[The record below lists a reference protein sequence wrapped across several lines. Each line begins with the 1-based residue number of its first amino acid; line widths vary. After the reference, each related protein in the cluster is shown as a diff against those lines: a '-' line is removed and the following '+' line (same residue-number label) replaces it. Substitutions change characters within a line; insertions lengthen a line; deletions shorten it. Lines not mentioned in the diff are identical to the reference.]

1 MKEEFDIIA
10 DDEQAR
16 KMNEEYE
23 KLGIVMSG
31 AGENTVKAENNA
43 QAASE
48 NNRYEKAAEED
59 GQTERGRVNKEDGK
73 TSTLS
78 AMINTPLPVYM
89 LSDCVRYLEL
99 AESAGAIINNLD
111 KRFLNVYK
119 NELEYIYVKED
130 KNSIY
135 IRELADI
142 RSDIRAQYSPMPLKA
157 ALSSLL
163 KIVTTQSMLLD
174 KILFYDR
181 SGKSKEIRL
190 NQLSL
195 ACALNSLVLIV
206 FC

>member
-16 KMNEEYE
+16 KMNEEYG

-31 AGENTVKAENNA
+31 AGENTAKVENNA
-43 QAASE
+43 QSTSDTLEGKNADKGGQ
-48 NNRYEKAAEED
+48 NDGEEVKKH
-59 GQTERGRVNKEDGK
+59 TPE

-181 SGKSKEIRL
+181 RGKSKEIRL

-206 FC
+206 FG

>member
-31 AGENTVKAENNA
+31 AGENTAKVENNA
-43 QAASE
+43 QSTSDTLEGKNADKGGQ
-48 NNRYEKAAEED
+48 NDGEEVKKH
-59 GQTERGRVNKEDGK
+59 TPE

-78 AMINTPLPVYM
+78 ALTNMPLPVYM

-130 KNSIY
+130 KNSVY

>member
-16 KMNEEYE
+16 KMNEEYG

-31 AGENTVKAENNA
+31 AGANTAKVENNA
-43 QAASE
+43 QSTSDTLEGKNADKGGQ
-48 NNRYEKAAEED
+48 NDGEEVKKH
-59 GQTERGRVNKEDGK
+59 TPE

-78 AMINTPLPVYM
+78 ALTNMPLPVYM

-206 FC
+206 FG

>member
-16 KMNEEYE
+16 KMNEEYG

-31 AGENTVKAENNA
+31 AGANTAKVENNA
-43 QAASE
+43 QSASDTLE
-48 NNRYEKAAEED
+48 GKNADKGGQNDGEEVKKH
-59 GQTERGRVNKEDGK
+59 TPE

-174 KILFYDR
+174 KILVYDR

-206 FC
+206 FG

>member
-16 KMNEEYE
+16 KMNEEYG
-23 KLGIVMSG
+23 KLGIVISG
-31 AGENTVKAENNA
+31 AGENTAKAENNA
-43 QAASE
+43 QSTSDTLEGKNADKGGQ
-48 NNRYEKAAEED
+48 NDGEEVKKH
-59 GQTERGRVNKEDGK
+59 TPE

-174 KILFYDR
+174 KILVYDR

-206 FC
+206 FG

>member
-16 KMNEEYE
+16 KMNEEYG

-31 AGENTVKAENNA
+31 AGENTAKVENNA
-43 QAASE
+43 QSTSDTLEGKNADKGGQ
-48 NNRYEKAAEED
+48 NDGEEVKKH
-59 GQTERGRVNKEDGK
+59 TPE

-174 KILFYDR
+174 KILVYDR

-206 FC
+206 FR

>member
-31 AGENTVKAENNA
+31 AGENTAKVENNA
-43 QAASE
+43 QSTSDTLEGKNADKGGQ
-48 NNRYEKAAEED
+48 NDGEEVKKH
-59 GQTERGRVNKEDGK
+59 TPE

-78 AMINTPLPVYM
+78 ALTNMPLPVYM

>member
-43 QAASE
+43 QATSE
-48 NNRYEKAAEED
+48 NNRYEKAAEKD
-59 GQTERGRVNKEDGK
+59 GQTERGIVNKEDGK

-78 AMINTPLPVYM
+78 ALINTPLPVYM
-89 LSDCVRYLEL
+89 RSDCMRYL
-99 AESAGAIINNLD
+99 
-111 KRFLNVYK
+111 
-119 NELEYIYVKED
+119 
-130 KNSIY
+130 
-135 IRELADI
+135 ELADI

-157 ALSSLL
+157 ALSALL

-174 KILFYDR
+174 KILVYDR

-195 ACALNSLVLIV
+195 ACALTSLVLIV
-206 FC
+206 FG

>member
-16 KMNEEYE
+16 KMNEEYG
-23 KLGIVMSG
+23 KLGIVMAD
-31 AGENTVKAENNA
+31 AGENTAKVENNA
-43 QAASE
+43 QSTSDTLEGKNADKGGQ
-48 NNRYEKAAEED
+48 NDGEEVKKH
-59 GQTERGRVNKEDGK
+59 TPE

-174 KILFYDR
+174 KILVYDR

-206 FC
+206 FG

>member
-16 KMNEEYE
+16 KMNEEYG

-31 AGENTVKAENNA
+31 AGENTAKVENNA
-43 QAASE
+43 QSTSDTLEGKNADKGGQ
-48 NNRYEKAAEED
+48 NDGEEVKKH
-59 GQTERGRVNKEDGK
+59 TPE

-157 ALSSLL
+157 ALSALL

-174 KILFYDR
+174 KILVYDR

-206 FC
+206 FG

>member
-16 KMNEEYE
+16 KMNEEYG
-23 KLGIVMSG
+23 KLGIVMAD
-31 AGENTVKAENNA
+31 AGENTAKVENNA
-43 QAASE
+43 QSTSDTLEGKNADKGGQ
-48 NNRYEKAAEED
+48 NDGEEVKKH
-59 GQTERGRVNKEDGK
+59 TPE

-111 KRFLNVYK
+111 KRFLNIYK

-206 FC
+206 FG

>member
-16 KMNEEYE
+16 KMNEEYG

-31 AGENTVKAENNA
+31 AGENTAKVENNA
-43 QAASE
+43 QSTSDRLEGKNADKGGQ
-48 NNRYEKAAEED
+48 NDGEEVKKH
-59 GQTERGRVNKEDGK
+59 TPE

-174 KILFYDR
+174 KILVYDR

-206 FC
+206 FG

>member
-16 KMNEEYE
+16 KMNEEYG

-31 AGENTVKAENNA
+31 AGENTAKVENKAQSTSDTLEGKNADKGGQNDGEEVKKHTPE
-43 QAASE
+43 
-48 NNRYEKAAEED
+48 
-59 GQTERGRVNKEDGK
+59 

-99 AESAGAIINNLD
+99 AESAGTIINNLD

-206 FC
+206 FG

>member
-16 KMNEEYE
+16 KMNEEYG

-31 AGENTVKAENNA
+31 AGENTAKVENNA
-43 QAASE
+43 QSTSDTLEGKNADKGGQ
-48 NNRYEKAAEED
+48 NDGEEVKKH
-59 GQTERGRVNKEDGK
+59 TPE

-206 FC
+206 FG

>member
-16 KMNEEYE
+16 KMNEEYG

-31 AGENTVKAENNA
+31 AGENTAKVENNA
-43 QAASE
+43 HSTSDTLEGKNADKGGQ
-48 NNRYEKAAEED
+48 NDGEEVKKH
-59 GQTERGRVNKEDGK
+59 TPE

-78 AMINTPLPVYM
+78 AMINMPLPVYM

-206 FC
+206 FG

>member
-16 KMNEEYE
+16 KMNEEYG

-31 AGENTVKAENNA
+31 AGENTAKVENNA
-43 QAASE
+43 QSTSDTLEGKNADKGGQ
-48 NNRYEKAAEED
+48 NDGEEVKKH
-59 GQTERGRVNKEDGK
+59 TPE

-195 ACALNSLVLIV
+195 ACTLNSLVLIV
-206 FC
+206 FG

>member
-16 KMNEEYE
+16 KMNEEYG

-31 AGENTVKAENNA
+31 AGENTAKVENNA
-43 QAASE
+43 QSTSDTLEGKNADKGGQ
-48 NNRYEKAAEED
+48 NDGEEVKKH
-59 GQTERGRVNKEDGK
+59 TPE

-78 AMINTPLPVYM
+78 AMINTHLPVYM

-174 KILFYDR
+174 KILVYDR

-206 FC
+206 FG

>member
-16 KMNEEYE
+16 KMNEEYG

-31 AGENTVKAENNA
+31 AGENTAKAENNA
-43 QAASE
+43 HSTSDTLEGKNADKGGQ
-48 NNRYEKAAEED
+48 NDGEEVKKH
-59 GQTERGRVNKEDGK
+59 TPE

-174 KILFYDR
+174 KILVYDR

-206 FC
+206 FG

>member
-31 AGENTVKAENNA
+31 AGENTAKVENNA
-43 QAASE
+43 QSTSDTLEGKNADKGGQ
-48 NNRYEKAAEED
+48 NDGEEVKKH
-59 GQTERGRVNKEDGK
+59 TPE

-174 KILFYDR
+174 KILVYDR

-206 FC
+206 FG

>member
-16 KMNEEYE
+16 KMNEEYG

-31 AGENTVKAENNA
+31 AGENTAKVENNA
-43 QAASE
+43 HSTSDTLEGKNADKGGQ
-48 NNRYEKAAEED
+48 NDGEEVKKH
-59 GQTERGRVNKEDGK
+59 TPE

-206 FC
+206 FG

>member
-16 KMNEEYE
+16 KMNEEYG

-43 QAASE
+43 QSTSDTLEGKNADKGGQ
-48 NNRYEKAAEED
+48 NDGEEVKKH
-59 GQTERGRVNKEDGK
+59 TPE

-174 KILFYDR
+174 KILVYDR

-206 FC
+206 FG

>member
-43 QAASE
+43 QATSE
-48 NNRYEKAAEED
+48 NNRYEKAAEKD
-59 GQTERGRVNKEDGK
+59 GQTERGIVNKEDGK

-78 AMINTPLPVYM
+78 ALINMPLPVYM
-89 LSDCVRYLEL
+89 RSDCMRYLEL

-130 KNSIY
+130 KNSVY

-157 ALSSLL
+157 ALSALL

-174 KILFYDR
+174 KILVYDR

-195 ACALNSLVLIV
+195 TCALNSLVLIV
-206 FC
+206 FG

>member
-16 KMNEEYE
+16 KMNEEYG

-31 AGENTVKAENNA
+31 AGANTVKAENNA
-43 QAASE
+43 QSTSDTLEGKNADKGGQ
-48 NNRYEKAAEED
+48 NDGEEVKKH
-59 GQTERGRVNKEDGK
+59 TPE

-206 FC
+206 FG

>member
-31 AGENTVKAENNA
+31 AGENTAKVENNA
-43 QAASE
+43 QSTSDTLEGKNADKGGQ
-48 NNRYEKAAEED
+48 NDGEEVKKH
-59 GQTERGRVNKEDGK
+59 TPE

-206 FC
+206 FG

>member
-16 KMNEEYE
+16 KMNEEYG

-31 AGENTVKAENNA
+31 AGENTAKVENNA
-43 QAASE
+43 QSTSDTLEGKNADKGGQ
-48 NNRYEKAAEED
+48 NDGEEVKKH
-59 GQTERGRVNKEDGK
+59 TPE

-181 SGKSKEIRL
+181 SEKSKEIRL

-206 FC
+206 FG

>member
-16 KMNEEYE
+16 KMNEEYG

-31 AGENTVKAENNA
+31 AGENTAKVENNA
-43 QAASE
+43 QSTSDTLEGKNADKGGQ
-48 NNRYEKAAEED
+48 NDGEEVKKH
-59 GQTERGRVNKEDGK
+59 TPE

-78 AMINTPLPVYM
+78 AMINTHLPVYM

-206 FC
+206 FG

>member
-16 KMNEEYE
+16 KMNEEYG

-31 AGENTVKAENNA
+31 AGANTAKAENNA
-43 QAASE
+43 QSTSDTLEGKNADKGGQ
-48 NNRYEKAAEED
+48 NDGEEVKKH
-59 GQTERGRVNKEDGK
+59 TPE

-174 KILFYDR
+174 KILVYDR

-206 FC
+206 FG

>member
-16 KMNEEYE
+16 KMNEEYG
-23 KLGIVMSG
+23 KLGIVISG
-31 AGENTVKAENNA
+31 AGENTAKVENNA
-43 QAASE
+43 QSTSDTLEGKNADKGGQ
-48 NNRYEKAAEED
+48 NDGEEVKKH
-59 GQTERGRVNKEDGK
+59 TPE

-206 FC
+206 FG

>member
-16 KMNEEYE
+16 KMNEEYG

-31 AGENTVKAENNA
+31 AGENTAKVENNA
-43 QAASE
+43 QSTSDTLEGKNADKGGQ
-48 NNRYEKAAEED
+48 NDGEEVKKH
-59 GQTERGRVNKEDGK
+59 TPE

-99 AESAGAIINNLD
+99 AESAGVIINNLD

-174 KILFYDR
+174 KILVYDR

-206 FC
+206 FG

>member
-16 KMNEEYE
+16 KMNEEYG

-31 AGENTVKAENNA
+31 AGENTAKAENNA
-43 QAASE
+43 QSTSDTLEGKNADKGGQ
-48 NNRYEKAAEED
+48 NDGEEVKKH
-59 GQTERGRVNKEDGK
+59 TPE

-111 KRFLNVYK
+111 KRFLNIYK

-174 KILFYDR
+174 KILVYDR

-206 FC
+206 FG

>member
-16 KMNEEYE
+16 KMNEEYG

-31 AGENTVKAENNA
+31 AGENTVKVENNA
-43 QAASE
+43 QSTSDTLEGKNADKGGQ
-48 NNRYEKAAEED
+48 NDGEEVKKH
-59 GQTERGRVNKEDGK
+59 TPE

-174 KILFYDR
+174 KILVYDR

-206 FC
+206 FG

>member
-16 KMNEEYE
+16 KMNEEYG

-31 AGENTVKAENNA
+31 AGENTAKVENNA
-43 QAASE
+43 HSTSDTLEGKNADKGGQ
-48 NNRYEKAAEED
+48 NDGEEVKKH
-59 GQTERGRVNKEDGK
+59 TPE

-78 AMINTPLPVYM
+78 ALTNMPLPVYM

-206 FC
+206 FG

>member
-16 KMNEEYE
+16 KMNEEYG
-23 KLGIVMSG
+23 KLGIVISG
-31 AGENTVKAENNA
+31 AGENTAKVENNA
-43 QAASE
+43 QSTSDTLEGKNADKGGQ
-48 NNRYEKAAEED
+48 NDGEEVKKH
-59 GQTERGRVNKEDGK
+59 TPE

-78 AMINTPLPVYM
+78 ALTNMPLPVYM

-130 KNSIY
+130 KNSVY

-157 ALSSLL
+157 ALSALL

-174 KILFYDR
+174 KILVYDR

>member
-16 KMNEEYE
+16 KMNEEYG

-31 AGENTVKAENNA
+31 AGENTAKVENNA
-43 QAASE
+43 HSTSDTLEGKNADKGGQ
-48 NNRYEKAAEED
+48 NDGEEVKKH
-59 GQTERGRVNKEDGK
+59 TPE

-174 KILFYDR
+174 KILVYDR

-206 FC
+206 FG

>member
-16 KMNEEYE
+16 KMNEEYG

-31 AGENTVKAENNA
+31 AGENTAKVENNA
-43 QAASE
+43 QSTSDTLEGKNADKGGQ
-48 NNRYEKAAEED
+48 NDGEEVKKH
-59 GQTERGRVNKEDGK
+59 TPE

-174 KILFYDR
+174 KILVYDR

-206 FC
+206 FG

>member
-16 KMNEEYE
+16 KMNEEYG
-23 KLGIVMSG
+23 KLGIVMAD
-31 AGENTVKAENNA
+31 AGENTAKVENNA
-43 QAASE
+43 QSTSDTLEGKNADKGGQ
-48 NNRYEKAAEED
+48 NDGEEVKKH
-59 GQTERGRVNKEDGK
+59 TPE

-206 FC
+206 FG

>member
-16 KMNEEYE
+16 KMNEEYG
-23 KLGIVMSG
+23 KLGIVISG
-31 AGENTVKAENNA
+31 AGENTAKVENNA
-43 QAASE
+43 QSTSDTLEGKNADKGGQ
-48 NNRYEKAAEED
+48 ND
-59 GQTERGRVNKEDGK
+59 GEGVKKHTPE

-174 KILFYDR
+174 KILVYDR

-206 FC
+206 FG

>member
-16 KMNEEYE
+16 KMNEEYG

-31 AGENTVKAENNA
+31 AGENTAKAENNA
-43 QAASE
+43 QSTSDTLEGKNADKGGQ
-48 NNRYEKAAEED
+48 NDGEEVKKH
-59 GQTERGRVNKEDGK
+59 TPE

-206 FC
+206 FR

>member
-16 KMNEEYE
+16 KMNEEYG

-31 AGENTVKAENNA
+31 AGANTAKVENNA
-43 QAASE
+43 QSTSDTLEGKNADKGGQ
-48 NNRYEKAAEED
+48 NDGEEVKKH
-59 GQTERGRVNKEDGK
+59 TPE

-174 KILFYDR
+174 KILVYDR

-206 FC
+206 FG

>member
-16 KMNEEYE
+16 KMNEEYG
-23 KLGIVMSG
+23 KLGIVMSD
-31 AGENTVKAENNA
+31 AGENTAKVENNA
-43 QAASE
+43 QSTSDTLEGKNADKGGQ
-48 NNRYEKAAEED
+48 NDGEEVKKH
-59 GQTERGRVNKEDGK
+59 TPE

-174 KILFYDR
+174 KILVYDR

-206 FC
+206 FG